1 LGLYEKGEHNKR
13 RRISDMPEKNE
24 QFLYRY
30 ESYKYID
37 YGIEIKLLKFKIIR
51 KTPCGIWIRM
61 YNSSE
66 KFVLLRYSNG
76 NKPRKQFAYET
87 EKEALKGF
95 IHRKV
100 RQMSIFRARL
110 RVAEDAHDQAI
121 ELAQNKG
128 YDFKFCK
135 SNEIIWEY

>member
-51 KTPCGIWIRM
+51 WNMDK
-61 YNSSE
+61 N
-66 KFVLLRYSNG
+66 V
-76 NKPRKQFAYET
+76 
-87 EKEALKGF
+87 
-95 IHRKV
+95 
-100 RQMSIFRARL
+100 
-110 RVAEDAHDQAI
+110 
-121 ELAQNKG
+121 
-128 YDFKFCK
+128 
-135 SNEIIWEY
+135 